1 MLKTLYPVSF
11 RRYSSLAILGPIAD
25 GFSTWLLEHRYTY
38 TYRRQQVWLLS
49 YVESV
54 LNRRGVHNL
63 NGIEHADLAA
73 CRKSLQRRFP
83 YLTGANYALEKYLR
97 IKTFLKPA
105 EPKATNP
112 AAILLAAYALYLKT
126 VEGLQRLRSSR
137 THIRHRSSLRTLG
150 STSTLAG

>member
-1 MLKTLYPVSF
+1 MLRQSLRCKASQTGTWRGRSLNA
-11 RRYSSLAILGPIAD
+11 SS
-25 GFSTWLLEHRYTY
+25 LLEHRYTY

-63 NGIEHADLAA
+63 NEIEHADLAA

-112 AAILLAAYALYLKT
+112 AAILPGR
-126 VEGLQRLRSSR
+126 VRS
-137 THIRHRSSLRTLG
+137 LFKNG
-150 STSTLAG
+150 